1 MEKKKINSKQSTSF
15 FDVMIDDLVYSK
27 SCSHKVLK
35 TINPFYSYFETK
47 LKEKL
52 KKIKDQRCLGYIK
65 ANVGSYDKKEAFLQ
79 KHREQ
84 GNLKVRLIKN
94 YNFNDELI
102 IINTAG
108 GLTSGDVNIHKIKV
122 DNKTNKSYES

>member
-1 MEKKKINSKQSTSF
+1 MIN
-15 FDVMIDDLVYSK
+15 DLVYSK
-27 SCSHKVLK
+27 SCSHIVLK
-35 TINPFYSYFETK
+35 QQTHFIRFLKK

-52 KKIKDQRCLGYIK
+52 HKIKDQRCLGYIK
-65 ANVGSYDKKEAFLQ
+65 ANVGSYDNKKVFLER
-79 KHREQ
+79 HREQ

-108 GLTSGDVNIHKIKV
+108 GLTRRCKY
-122 DNKTNKSYES
+122 T